1 MSVEN
6 EEKQVKK
13 LMSLFKNISK
23 SESYQQIIKV
33 ASKNLGDIYLQSKQ
47 TDLAEKLYLI
57 SNFIVPNDSGSFAN
71 LAKFYYENDNTDK
84 AYNFINKAVQLNPED
99 KDLLL
104 NAGIISADCGKSEE
118 AESFYNSV
126 LTIDSENHKAKFG
139 LAVENFKQGNLLDA
153 YRLFQNR
160 HLAFNTDS
168 MISPELLSI
177 PKWDGRSKGKL
188 VVYNEQ
194 GYGDFIFGIRYLDLL
209 DIDFCF
215 YIDQNINS
223 LFKNTIYESLNKRV
237 LKKVQYRCSI
247 LDIPS
252 YYECES
258 YKNDAYGKIFKT
270 NKNKKPKNN
279 IGLVFSGG
287 KSYSADKRRSIKLSK
302 FNQILNN
309 HNYKVTLFQKQTTD
323 NEYFDIKLPRS
334 VKVCKCSNFY
344 TTANELQNMDCLVTV
359 DTSVAHL
366 AGALNIPTFVL
377 LDKYPDYRW
386 WAGEKNTL
394 WYKSWRLYKQ
404 KIRGEWDDPIE
415 NVVKDLN
422 KFFNDLLQNCR

>member
-6 EEKQVKK
+6 EEKQIKNM
-13 LMSLFKNISK
+13 LSLFKTIRK
-23 SESYQQIIKV
+23 PESYQQIIKV

-57 SNFIVPNDSGSFAN
+57 SNFIVQNDSGSFAN

-99 KDLLL
+99 KELAL
-104 NAGIISADCGKSEE
+104 NAGIISADCGKSKE
-118 AESFYNSV
+118 AENFYNSV
-126 LTIDSENHKAKFG
+126 LITDSVNHKAKFG
-139 LAVENFKQGNLLDA
+139 LAVENFKKGNLLDA

-177 PKWDGRSKGKL
+177 PKWDGKSKGKL

-194 GYGDFIFGIRYLDLL
+194 GYGDFIFGMRYLELL
-209 DIDFCF
+209 DTDFYF

-223 LFKNTIYESLNKRV
+223 LLKNTIYESLNKRV

-270 NKNKKPKNN
+270 NRNKKPKYN

-309 HNYKVTLFQKQTTD
+309 KLYKVTLFQKQTAD
-323 NEYFDIKLPRS
+323 NEYFDIELPNS
-334 VKVCKCSNFY
+334 VKICKCSNFY

-366 AGALNIPTFVL
+366 AGALNIPAFVL

-386 WAGEKNTL
+386 WLSEKNTL

-404 KIRGEWDDPIE
+404 KTRGNWDDPIE
-415 NVVKDLN
+415 SVVKDLSE
-422 KFFNDLLQNCR
+422 FFNDLLRNCR

>member
-1 MSVEN
+1 MNVEN

-13 LMSLFKNISK
+13 LMSLFKTISK

-71 LAKFYYENDNTDK
+71 LAKFYYENDNNDK
-84 AYNFINKAVQLNPED
+84 AYNFISRAVQLNPED

-104 NAGIISADCGKSEE
+104 NAGIISADCGKSKE
-118 AESFYNSV
+118 AENFYKSV
-126 LTIDSENHKAKFG
+126 LNMDSENHKAKFG

-168 MISPELLSI
+168 MISSELLSI
-177 PKWDGRSKGKL
+177 PKWDGKSSGKL

-209 DIDFCF
+209 DTDFCF

-223 LFKNTIYESLNKRV
+223 LFKNTIYESSNKRV

-252 YYECES
+252 YYDCES
-258 YKNDAYGKIFKT
+258 FKSDAYSKIFKPI
-270 NKNKKPKNN
+270 KKRKPKRN

-287 KSYSADKRRSIKLSK
+287 KSYSADKRRSIGLSK
-302 FNQILNN
+302 FSEILNN
-309 HNYKVTLFQKQTTD
+309 KHYKVTLFQKNISD
-323 NEYFDIKLPRS
+323 NEYLDIDLPSS
-334 VKVCKCSNFY
+334 VKNCKCSNFY
-344 TTANELQNMDCLVTV
+344 TTATELQNMDCLVTV

-366 AGALNIPTFVL
+366 AGALDIPTFVL

-386 WAGEKNTL
+386 WLNDKSTL

-404 KIRGEWDDPIE
+404 KIRGNWDDTIQD
-415 NVVKDLN
+415 VIKDLDE
-422 KFFNDLLQNCR
+422 FFNDLLQNYQ